1 MTSSSA
7 LPPSSRAI
15 ALRAWLPSRRA
26 AWWILGAFLAGL
38 LVFAVVL
45 RNAEEDGFYRAG
57 PAAPTAAGRD
67 YAPLPAPMA
76 GESGEGVSATPLPRQ
91 TTPEQQRPRL
101 VEAPR
106 PPMAAPAPAAP
117 RPGTPVATSQP
128 QPIASPAP
136 RYPAV
141 ALRRGDRGTVLVR
154 AQIGV
159 DGVPSEVTVGR
170 SSGSRELDRAAVEA
184 VRKWRFRPAMSGELP
199 VSASV
204 QIPINFQP

>member
-7 LPPSSRAI
+7 LPPTHRAQ

-26 AWWILGAFLAGL
+26 LWWILGAFVAGL
-38 LVFAVVL
+38 LLFALVL
-45 RNAEEDGFYRAG
+45 RGGKDEFYRAG
-57 PAAPTAAGRD
+57 PVAPTASEPD
-67 YAPLPAPMA
+67 YAPLPAPLA
-76 GESGEGVSATPLPRQ
+76 GERGEGVSAAPAPREVVPGQ
-91 TTPEQQRPRL
+91 DHPRV

-106 PPMAAPAPAAP
+106 PPPTAAAPVAP
-117 RPGTPVATSQP
+117 RRSTPLVTNQP
-128 QPIASPAP
+128 QPISSPAP
-136 RYPAV
+136 KYPSR

-159 DGVPSEVTVGR
+159 DGVPSDVSVGH
-170 SSGSRELDRAAVEA
+170 SSGSRDLDRAAVEA

-204 QIPINFQP
+204 NIPINFQP